1 MFKRTAISIF
11 VLIILFVMTST
22 AFATGRKMGLFVG
35 INKYPKRPLPGC
47 VNDATQMQM
56 KLSKRFGFE
65 ASNMSLLTDYQATR
79 QGILDKLAYY
89 ERETQSGDLFVFFYS
104 GHGSVFLDVDSLEK
118 DETEAFGMSGY
129 FPNGYYDSTLVPIDA
144 NLNTSGKKWGNFI
157 LDDELNVIF
166 QRFTAKG
173 VQVIFISDSCHSGT
187 LAKGLNSLVKPT
199 TKFMP
204 PSELNFDT
212 KSWSSKANQK
222 GNRVNKDFN
231 NLYLVIGSSQD
242 NQFSS
247 GQNPETG
254 TSMSLFTYAFLKTI
268 EQYDNSKKEFT
279 YNTINEV
286 VNPLVDNISE
296 SSQTPRIDD
305 RFYDANLLSRP
316 IFSLVD
322 NSAMAACTATPTSG
336 IRVVIK
342 VTDMSGN
349 PIPEAAFGLFTPTA
363 NLGKGNINKSDV
375 LWLDKTNR
383 KGLLDS
389 CSQGFPIGN
398 YQIKVVKDGYRA
410 FIQNMKVDESKQ
422 GIAVFEFKL
431 ARE

>member
-1 MFKRTAISIF
+1 
-11 VLIILFVMTST
+11 
-22 AFATGRKMGLFVG
+22 
-35 INKYPKRPLPGC
+35 
-47 VNDATQMQM
+47 
-56 KLSKRFGFE
+56 
-65 ASNMSLLTDYQATR
+65 
-79 QGILDKLAYY
+79 
-89 ERETQSGDLFVFFYS
+89 
-104 GHGSVFLDVDSLEK
+104 
-118 DETEAFGMSGY
+118 
-129 FPNGYYDSTLVPIDA
+129 
-144 NLNTSGKKWGNFI
+144 
-157 LDDELNVIF
+157 
-166 QRFTAKG
+166 
-173 VQVIFISDSCHSGT
+173 
-187 LAKGLNSLVKPT
+187 
-199 TKFMP
+199 
-204 PSELNFDT
+204 
-212 KSWSSKANQK
+212 
-222 GNRVNKDFN
+222 
-231 NLYLVIGSSQD
+231 LVIVSSQD